1 MSRTLAS
8 NNIVKITPAGTQST
22 FASIDHPT
30 SLAFDRLGNL
40 YVWTALN
47 IIFKFTPTGTKNN
60 FATVNTDV
68 EDLAFEP
75 PTGILANIST
85 RADVKTGAQ
94 VLIAGFVVTGYVN
107 TGRAPFLSGDLA
119 GAIATNRKAF
129 ELRKALVAAD
139 STNGDY
145 RHLLSLAYQNDGD
158 YQAWNKNTNA
168 ALDSFQKKLTI
179 DEQSVAAD
187 PANAQARDDLA

>member
-1 MSRTLAS
+1 M
-8 NNIVKITPAGTQST
+8 
-22 FASIDHPT
+22 

>member
-1 MSRTLAS
+1 M
-8 NNIVKITPAGTQST
+8 PAGTQST

-30 SLAFDRLGNL
+30 SLAFDRSGNL
-40 YVWTALN
+40 YVGTALN

-68 EDLAFEP
+68 KDLAFEP

-107 TGRAPFLSGDLA
+107 TGRAPFLSGLPEPLRR
-119 GAIATNRKAF
+119 IAR
-129 ELRKALVAAD
+129 R
-139 STNGDY
+139 SSCG
-145 RHLLSLAYQNDGD
+145 RRLSLRTRPMETTVTFFRSHIRMTAITRLGTKIQMPRWIVFRRSSPSMSS
-158 YQAWNKNTNA
+158 QS
-168 ALDSFQKKLTI
+168 LLIQLTLR
-179 DEQSVAAD
+179 
-187 PANAQARDDLA
+187 PGMTWRTRARESGTC

>member
-1 MSRTLAS
+1 LTARAICLPRTLPLA
-8 NNIVKITPAGTQST
+8 PARS
-22 FASIDHPT
+22 S
-30 SLAFDRLGNL
+30 